1 MFWHSDVSC
10 DVVTFI
16 VLARTTPLPLC
27 VHRNGGGGRNLVT
40 VIDQQGVHRLT
51 LHQPAEV
58 STWAPVDSQHV
69 IAADYVAA
77 SVLMVADADPDEN
90 HLCVLGGDDKAM
102 TVVKVTTG
110 ETAPERRRA
119 VRLKDLRGIACL
131 CDTCILIAD
140 GARVHTGTL
149 MLARHG
155 GSSAKKVSI
164 RSATLALNLCH
175 EFSSKI
181 CALASH
187 NTVSK
192 QGAWCVC
199 EDLSMWQLQEGDV
212 PVWNRVGSAKHPV
225 KALAVTDD
233 GGLAYC
239 DPVTGTV
246 SMHVGDTIASIGG
259 DNGHSWQSGLQHTC
273 VLGGVCALG
282 AVGNGVWAGGGGS
295 VAVLSRC
302 GGLAR
307 VATMMQRIAAP
318 FGLNKGAKGM
328 VVGGALRHLQA
339 ALEDLNRWA
348 GQARG
353 RSGTATQAAGPQMAH
368 SREVREALTL
378 LTNSLKEALKR
389 GTLTS

>member
-1 MFWHSDVSC
+1 M
-10 DVVTFI
+10 
-16 VLARTTPLPLC
+16 
-27 VHRNGGGGRNLVT
+27 
-40 VIDQQGVHRLT
+40 
-51 LHQPAEV
+51 
-58 STWAPVDSQHV
+58 DSQHV

-77 SVLMVADADPDEN
+77 SVLMVADADPNEN

-102 TVVKVTTG
+102 TRVKVTTAQG
-110 ETAPERRRA
+110 GQRA
-119 VRLKDLRGIACL
+119 VQLKELRGIACL
-131 CDTCILIAD
+131 RDTHILIAD

-149 MLARHG
+149 KLVRKG
-155 GSSAKKVSI
+155 GSSAKKVNI
-164 RSATLALNLCH
+164 RSAALALNLCH

-187 NTVSK
+187 NTASK

-199 EDLSMWQLQEGDV
+199 EDLSMWQLQAGDT
-212 PVWNRVGSAKHPV
+212 PVWKRVGSAKHPV

-239 DPVTGTV
+239 DPITGTV
-246 SMHVGDTIASIGG
+246 SMHINNTIASIGG
-259 DNGHSWQSGLQHTC
+259 DNGHRWKSGLQHTC
-273 VLGGVCALG
+273 ILGGVCALG

-302 GGLAR
+302 GGVAR

-318 FGLNKGAKGM
+318 FGLNKGGKGM
-328 VVGGALRHLQA
+328 LVGGALRHLQA
-339 ALEDLNRWA
+339 ALEDLNCWA

-353 RSGTATQAAGPQMAH
+353 RSGTDTLAAGPQMAH

-378 LTNSLKEALKR
+378 LTDSLKDALKR
-389 GTLTS
+389 GILTSEQPIRHLTT